1 MRFKAV
7 TTCAA
12 LAAALLLPTLAV
24 APEPARAATPA
35 DADAAMD
42 AFVAA
47 YWDPAKKYFYTNSD
61 HQVHPEH
68 AHGPEGGL
76 YTDFWWEAQLWELVM
91 DAYERTGEP
100 AHRQMIDDVYD
111 GFTAYYPA
119 FANDYNDDI
128 GWWAHAS
135 ARAYEITGNSRYLTT
150 SAGLFDRLWAHRDAT
165 FGGGIWWKN
174 TVHDQK
180 NVATNAPAA
189 MTAVR
194 LYRATG
200 TTAYLDKAKE
210 LFAWLADRLEDDG
223 HVYDH
228 IEGTGSGTLVKWDF
242 TYNFGTFIGAATE
255 LHEATGDAAYLA
267 EATAAADWATTY
279 LVNGGTINYEGVD
292 DGGGFKALL
301 MRHLAE
307 LATEDGQSQYLPFL
321 QHNASQAWNQRRG
334 DGLVGPNWS
343 APAPSTYLQSLT
355 AAAAVSALQV
365 VPPDGNTGI
374 EPDDG
379 LYQAENGVTTD
390 LGAESSSPGFTGR
403 GYLAGWSTANQ
414 KVTFHV
420 NLAETGAY
428 ELDLRYAAAAG
439 EATRGLLINGRLV
452 ATNHRFPG
460 TAGWDVWATTLL
472 DGINLN
478 AGHNTIVILIDSAQG
493 NGNWLN
499 LDRMTVTYTGP
510 S

>member
-12 LAAALLLPTLAV
+12 LAAALLLPALAV
-24 APEPARAATPA
+24 APEPARAATTA
-35 DADAAMD
+35 DADTAMD

-61 HQVHPEH
+61 HQIHPEH

-100 AHRQMIDDVYD
+100 GYRQMIDDVYD
-111 GFTAYYPA
+111 GFTAYYPS

-128 GWWAHAS
+128 GWWALAG
-135 ARAYEITGNSRYLTT
+135 ARAFEITGDTRYLTT
-150 SAGLFDRLWAHRDAT
+150 STALFDRLWAHEDAT

-194 LYRATG
+194 LYEATG

-210 LFAWLADRLEDDG
+210 LFAWLADRLESGG

-228 IEGTGSGTLVKWDF
+228 LEGPGSGTLVKWDF
-242 TYNFGTFIGAATE
+242 TYNFGTYIGAATE
-255 LHEATGDAAYLA
+255 LYEATGDAAYLA
-267 EATAAADWATTY
+267 RATGAGDWATTH
-279 LVNGGTINYEGVD
+279 LVNGGTINFEGID
-292 DGGGFKALL
+292 DGGGFKSLL
-301 MRHLAE
+301 VRGLTR
-307 LATEDGQSQYLPFL
+307 LATGHGRTEYLDFL
-321 QHNASQAWNQRRG
+321 QHNASQAWNQRRA

-343 APAPSTYLQSLT
+343 APAPSGNLQSLT

-365 VPPDGNTGI
+365 VPPDGGTGI
-374 EPDDG
+374 EPDNG
-379 LYQAENGVTTD
+379 VYEAENGVTTE
-390 LGAESSSPGFTGR
+390 LGAESTSPGFTGR
-403 GYLAGWSTANQ
+403 GYLAGWSAANQ
-414 KVTFHV
+414 QVTFHV
-420 NLAETGAY
+420 NLAEAGAH
-428 ELDLRYAAAAG
+428 ELGLRYAAAAG
-439 EATRGLLINGRLV
+439 EATRGLLINGELV

-460 TAGWDVWATTLL
+460 TAGWDAWATTVL
-472 DGINLN
+472 DGIDLD
-478 AGHNTIVILIDSAQG
+478 AGHNTIVVLLDPARG

-499 LDRMTVTYTGP
+499 FDRMTVTRTGL